1 MNLVETR
8 CVAWHADL
16 WCQSS
21 EMRLHIPFS
30 GEPGLS
36 LIFHMLWQVFNEIS
50 SREMEK
56 LNVLKGMLS
65 NYVFMCVLTSTVV
78 FQFVMVQFLGEF
90 ANTTPLTSL
99 QWLASVLLGLVG
111 MPIAVVVKLIPV
123 GSS

>member
-1 MNLVETR
+1 MQGKTFFGLGGSD
-8 CVAWHADL
+8 ADIVL
-16 WCQSS
+16 NT
-21 EMRLHIPFS
+21 I
-30 GEPGLS
+30 
-36 LIFHMLWQVFNEIS
+36 IFNSFVFCQVFNEIS

-56 LNVLKGMLS
+56 LNVLKGMLK
-65 NYVFMCVLTSTVV
+65 NYVFMCVLSSTVV
-78 FQFVMVQFLGEF
+78 FQFIMVQFLGEF

>member
-1 MNLVETR
+1 M
-8 CVAWHADL
+8 
-16 WCQSS
+16 CQSS
-21 EMRLHIPFS
+21 EIRLHIILN
-30 GEPGLS
+30 GELGLS
-36 LIFHMLWQVFNEIS
+36 LDLRVLSQVFNEIS

-56 LNVLKGMLS
+56 LNVLKGMLK
-65 NYVFMCVLTSTVV
+65 NYVFTCVLSSTVV
-78 FQFVMVQFLGEF
+78 FQFIMVQFLGEF